1 MVITILGKRW
11 LLQFVP
17 RWIVGKDRDGTCDS
31 PQDKNKT
38 INIVQSL
45 RGERRLDVIVH
56 EILHAAD
63 WHKDEEWVETVA
75 SDIARTLWRLGYRG
89 PSDGE

>member
-1 MVITILGKRW
+1 MA
-11 LLQFVP
+11 
-17 RWIVGKDRDGTCDS
+17 GKDKDGCCDD
-31 PQDKNKT
+31 PRERGKE
-38 INIVQSL
+38 IRIVQSL
-45 RGERRLDVIVH
+45 KNERRLDVIVH